1 MPKKGNR
8 VISAYTKH
16 NTIQLIRG
24 GKAYFHLLEQLI
36 DRAKY
41 FIHLQVYIFEED
53 ETGKLIGDALM
64 RAASRGVKVFLVPDG
79 YASQHLSNNFLHHL
93 VGAGIHFRF
102 FEPLLMSEH
111 FYFGRRLHHKITVV
125 DNYHCLVAGIN
136 IGDRYNDLPGQP
148 AWLDWAA
155 YVQGDVAAE
164 LTKPVTGKE
173 CLIRVRRNDWV
184 KRRNQVSRSYV
195 ELLRKSSAH
204 VTIMS
209 SYFLPGRAIRR
220 QLSLASRRGVK
231 IRVILSGVSDIALAK
246 YAERYMYRW
255 LQKRHIEL
263 YEYTGSVLHGKMAT
277 RDHCWTTV
285 GSYNV
290 NDISAYASIELN
302 LDVDNTAFAIQ
313 VQQHLDA
320 IIANECIAVTGKV
333 YNTYPRINRLL
344 QYGSYVI
351 GQIIQAS
358 GFVTDSVKNKRLPN
372 VTIYLMGAKQTFYGV
387 YYTLGPLDSTVSDNN
402 GNFSFSYTAQ
412 GDCVDYGLVIGM
424 STYGGYTHQNNYVVD
439 VFHPEYHFN
448 QAYQLNNIVLKA
460 RELNY
465 VKFNLKVLS
474 NPYDTLNIN
483 FSTGHGEL
491 FLQYQFIGSGIDT
504 SLLMRYVPNEAA
516 YLRYF
521 IYSSRLYDSAYN
533 RQGADTFQLALKDT
547 AVISKTFNTTYDIPI
562 KHY

>member
-8 VISAYTKH
+8 VVSSYTKH

-24 GKAYFHLLEQLI
+24 GKAYFDLLEQLI

-64 RAASRGVKVFLVPDG
+64 RAASRGVKVFLIPDG

-111 FYFGRRLHHKITVV
+111 FYFGRRLHHKITVI

-136 IGDRYNDLPGQP
+136 IGDRYNDLHGKP

-164 LTKPVTGKE
+164 LTKVCNQVWKGPGKKRRPLPSAHKLLLPMPEKE

-220 QLSLASRRGVK
+220 QLSLASKRGVK
-231 IRVILSGVSDIALAK
+231 IRLILSGVSDIALAK

-263 YEYTGSVLHGKMAT
+263 YEYTGSVLHGKIAT
-277 RDHCWTTV
+277 RDNCWTTV

-302 LDVDNTAFAIQ
+302 LDVDNTAFANQ

-320 IIANECIAVTGKV
+320 IIANECTAVIENV
-333 YNTYPRINRLL
+333 YNSYPIINRVL
-344 QYGSYVI
+344 QYLSYVI
-351 GQIIQAS
+351 VRILFYIS
-358 GFVTDSVKNKRLPN
+358 
-372 VTIYLMGAKQTFYGV
+372 TFY
-387 YYTLGPLDSTVSDNN
+387 
-402 GNFSFSYTAQ
+402 F
-412 GDCVDYGLVIGM
+412 
-424 STYGGYTHQNNYVVD
+424 
-439 VFHPEYHFN
+439 
-448 QAYQLNNIVLKA
+448 
-460 RELNY
+460 
-465 VKFNLKVLS
+465 
-474 NPYDTLNIN
+474 
-483 FSTGHGEL
+483 
-491 FLQYQFIGSGIDT
+491 
-504 SLLMRYVPNEAA
+504 
-516 YLRYF
+516 
-521 IYSSRLYDSAYN
+521 
-533 RQGADTFQLALKDT
+533 RQQ
-547 AVISKTFNTTYDIPI
+547 
-562 KHY
+562 